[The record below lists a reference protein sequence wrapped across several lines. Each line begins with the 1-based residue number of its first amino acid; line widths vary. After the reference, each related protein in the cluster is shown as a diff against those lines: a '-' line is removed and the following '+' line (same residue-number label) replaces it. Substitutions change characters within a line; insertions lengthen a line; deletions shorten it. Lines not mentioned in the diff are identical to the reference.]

1 MELLRLSREIVDNR
15 HRLLDPLKI
24 KDYAVRMSD
33 FVEQNSDLQSL
44 GALFFSGGV
53 ITFPPTTA
61 ILCWWSMNSRLKT
74 SGVFRLWSTSPGV
87 S

>member
-33 FVEQNSDLQSL
+33 FVEQNSDLQSF
-44 GALFFSGGV
+44 GGSLF
-53 ITFPPTTA
+53 
-61 ILCWWSMNSRLKT
+61 
-74 SGVFRLWSTSPGV
+74 
-87 S
+87 